1 MQVTSVSQNSISSR
15 NHSFLG
21 ETVESLKEA
30 GLLRSLRALEG
41 APGPRIVV
49 NGRSVLLLCS
59 NNYLG
64 LATDARV
71 KQAAREAL
79 ETYGCGATGSRLIS
93 GNLEPYA
100 ALEREL
106 AEWKGREAAL
116 VFPSGYQANLGTI
129 PALAGPDDAVLSD
142 ALNHASLID
151 GCRLSRA
158 EAVVYNH
165 CDPEDLE
172 RKLAAR
178 SNVRRKLIVSES
190 VFSMDGDL
198 APLED
203 LVFLA
208 NRYGA
213 MLMVDEA
220 HGTGLFGAT
229 GAGLVEELGLQ
240 QKVDVQMGTFSKALG
255 SLGGYIAG
263 DRELIQY
270 LVQKARSLV
279 FTTGLPPAVVA
290 ASAEALRIARSEPER
305 RAALWQRVRQLRE
318 GLTGMGF
325 SLGPSRSQILP
336 VLLGDDRRAMS
347 ACRFL
352 LRRGIFVQGI
362 RPPTV
367 PPGTARL
374 RVAPVATHTED
385 DIASALN
392 VFREL
397 RALLDSAKRK
407 GSRQSSALSVP
418 AFSGMT
424 QSDDAT

>member
-1 MQVTSVSQNSISSR
+1 VQVTAVSQNPTTSR
-15 NHSFLG
+15 SHAFLG
-21 ETVESLKEA
+21 ETVESLQEA
-30 GLLRSLRALEG
+30 GLLRAFRDLEG

-49 NGRSVLLLCS
+49 GGRSVLLLCS

-64 LATDARV
+64 LATDERV
-71 KQAAREAL
+71 KQAAREAI
-79 ETYGCGATGSRLIS
+79 ERYGCGASGSRLIS
-93 GNLEPYA
+93 GNLAPYET
-100 ALEREL
+100 LEREL
-106 AEWKGREAAL
+106 AQWKGREAAL
-116 VFPSGYQANLGTI
+116 VFPTGYQANLGTI
-129 PALAGPDDAVLSD
+129 SALAGPGDAIFSD

-158 EAVVYNH
+158 EVVVYNH
-165 CDPEDLE
+165 CDVEDLE
-172 RKLAAR
+172 RKLAVR
-178 SNVRRKLIVSES
+178 SGVRRKLIATES

-203 LVFLA
+203 LELLA
-208 NRYGA
+208 NRHGA

-220 HGTGLFGAT
+220 HGAGVFGAT

-263 DRELIQY
+263 SRELVQY
-270 LVQKARSLV
+270 LIQKARSLI

-290 ASAEALRIARSEPER
+290 ASTEALRIAQTEPER
-305 RAALWQRVRQLRE
+305 RAALWRNVRQLRD
-318 GLTGMGF
+318 GLSGMGF

-336 VLLGDDRRAMS
+336 VLIGDDLRAMS

-352 LRRGIFVQGI
+352 LRRGVFVQGI

-374 RVAPVATHTED
+374 RVAAIATHTEE
-385 DIASALN
+385 DIRFALDA
-392 VFREL
+392 FREL
-397 RALLDSAKRK
+397 RALLDASKRK
-407 GSRQSSALSVP
+407 GSRQSSALSALSVP
-418 AFSGMT
+418 AI
-424 QSDDAT
+424 SD

>member
-1 MQVTSVSQNSISSR
+1 M
-15 NHSFLG
+15 
-21 ETVESLKEA
+21 ESLKEA
-30 GLLRSLRALEG
+30 GLLRSFRGLEG
-41 APGPRIVV
+41 APGPRVVV

-64 LATDARV
+64 LATDERV

-93 GNLEPYA
+93 GNLEPYS

-129 PALAGPDDAVLSD
+129 PALTGPDDAIFSD
-142 ALNHASLID
+142 TLNHASLID

-158 EAVVYNH
+158 EVFVYNH
-165 CDPEDLE
+165 CELEDLE
-172 RKLAAR
+172 RKLAAL
-178 SNVRRKLIVSES
+178 SNVRRKLIVTES

-198 APLED
+198 APLKD
-203 LVFLA
+203 LTFLA

-220 HGTGLFGAT
+220 HATGLFGAT

-240 QKVDVQMGTFSKALG
+240 EKVDVQMGTFSKALG

-263 DRELIQY
+263 SRELIQY

-290 ASAEALRIARSEPER
+290 ASAEALRIARTEPEH

-318 GLTGMGF
+318 GLTGIGF
-325 SLGPSRSQILP
+325 SLGPSESQILP
-336 VLLGDDRRAMS
+336 VLIGGDRRAMS

-352 LRRGIFVQGI
+352 LRHGVFVQGI

-374 RVAPVATHTED
+374 RVAPMATHTEE

-397 RALLDSAKRK
+397 RALLDSPKRQ
-407 GSRQSSALSVP
+407 GSRRSRAFSVP
-418 AFSGMT
+418 AFSE
-424 QSDDAT
+424 

>member
-1 MQVTSVSQNSISSR
+1 MTDTTPTPDA
-15 NHSFLG
+15 FLR
-21 ETVESLKEA
+21 ETLDLLQDA
-30 GLLRSLRALEG
+30 GLLRSLRNLEG
-41 APGPRIVV
+41 APGPKIIV
-49 NGRSVLLLCS
+49 NGRPALLLCS

-64 LATDARV
+64 LATDERV
-71 KQAAREAL
+71 KRAAREAL

-100 ALEREL
+100 TLEREL

-116 VFPSGYQANLGTI
+116 VFPSGYQANLGAI
-129 PALAGPDDAVLSD
+129 PAFAGPGDAIFSD

-158 EAVVYNH
+158 ETVVYNH
-165 CDPEDLE
+165 CDGEDLE
-172 RKLAAR
+172 RKLATRAGA
-178 SNVRRKLIVSES
+178 RRKLVLTES

-208 NRYGA
+208 RKYA
-213 MLMVDEA
+213 ALLMVDEA
-220 HGTGLFGAT
+220 HATGVFGAT
-229 GAGLVEELGLQ
+229 GAGLVEEFGLQ
-240 QKVDVQMGTFSKALG
+240 QRVDIQMGTFSKALG

-263 DRELIQY
+263 SRDLIRY
-270 LVQKARSLV
+270 LTQKARSLI

-290 ASAEALRIARSEPER
+290 ASTAALRIARTEPER
-305 RAALWQRVRQLRE
+305 RTALWRNVRQLRD
-318 GLTGMGF
+318 GLVEIGF

-336 VLLGDDRRAMS
+336 MLLGDERKTMA

-352 LRRGIFVQGI
+352 LRHGVFVQGI

-374 RVAPVATHTED
+374 RITPMTTHTETE
-385 DIASALN
+385 IAEALA
-392 VFREL
+392 VFRQLQEL
-397 RALLDSAKRK
+397 LQSPKRCA
-407 GSRQSSALSVP
+407 SRQAPASRSIP
-418 AFSGMT
+418 AFSK
-424 QSDDAT
+424 

>member
-1 MQVTSVSQNSISSR
+1 M
-15 NHSFLG
+15 
-21 ETVESLKEA
+21 ESLKEA
-30 GLLRSLRALEG
+30 GLLRSFRNLSG
-41 APGPRIVV
+41 APGPQIVV
-49 NGRSVLLLCS
+49 NGGSALLLCS

-64 LATDARV
+64 LATDERV
-71 KQAAREAL
+71 KQAARAAL

-100 ALEREL
+100 TLEREL
-106 AEWKGREAAL
+106 AAWKGREAAL

-129 PALAGPDDAVLSD
+129 PALTGPGDAIFSD

-158 EAVVYNH
+158 EVVVYDH
-165 CDPEDLE
+165 CSAEDLA

-178 SNVRRKLIVSES
+178 PSVRRKLIVTES

-198 APLED
+198 VPLED
-203 LVFLA
+203 LVALA
-208 NRYGA
+208 HRYGA

-240 QKVDVQMGTFSKALG
+240 EKVDVQMGTFSKALG

-263 DRELIQY
+263 DRDLIQY
-270 LVQKARSLV
+270 LVQTARSLV

-290 ASAEALRIARSEPER
+290 ASTEALRIARTEPER
-305 RAALWQRVRQLRE
+305 RAALWRNVRQLRE
-318 GLTGMGF
+318 GLTGIGF
-325 SLGPSRSQILP
+325 SLGPSESQILP
-336 VLLGDDRRAMS
+336 VLLGNDRRAMS
-347 ACRFL
+347 SCRFL
-352 LRRGIFVQGI
+352 LRHGVFVQGI

-374 RVAPVATHTED
+374 RVAPMATHTES
-385 DIASALN
+385 DIASALDA
-392 VFREL
+392 FRDL
-397 RALLDSAKRK
+397 RMLLDSPKRK
-407 GSRQSSALSVP
+407 GSLRSPTFSVP
-418 AFSGMT
+418 AFSE
-424 QSDDAT
+424 

>member
-1 MQVTSVSQNSISSR
+1 MIENFSTSPTDA
-15 NHSFLG
+15 FLSK
-21 ETVESLKEA
+21 TLESLKEA
-30 GLLRSLRALEG
+30 GMRRSLRRLEG

-64 LATDARV
+64 LATDERV
-71 KQAAREAL
+71 KQAVREAL
-79 ETYGCGATGSRLIS
+79 DTYGCGATGSRLIS
-93 GNLEPYA
+93 GNLEPYTT
-100 ALEREL
+100 LEREL
-106 AEWKGREAAL
+106 ADWKGREAAL
-116 VFPSGYQANLGTI
+116 VFPSGYQANLGSI
-129 PALAGPDDAVLSD
+129 PALVGAGDAIFSD

-158 EAVVYNH
+158 EVIVYEH
-165 CDPEDLE
+165 CDAEDLE
-172 RKLAAR
+172 HKLATPPSAG
-178 SNVRRKLIVSES
+178 RKLILTES

-220 HGTGLFGAT
+220 HATGLFGPTA
-229 GAGLVEELGLQ
+229 AGLVEDLGLQ

-263 DRELIQY
+263 SRDLIRY

-279 FTTGLPPAVVA
+279 FTTGLPPAVLA
-290 ASAEALRIARSEPER
+290 ASTAALRIARTEPER
-305 RAALWQRVRQLRE
+305 RAALWRRVRQLRE
-318 GLTGMGF
+318 GLTGIGF
-325 SLGPSRSQILP
+325 SLGPSESQILP
-336 VLLGDDRRAMS
+336 VLLGDDHRTMA

-352 LRRGIFVQGI
+352 LQHGVFVQGI

-374 RVAPVATHTED
+374 RVTPIATHTEED
-385 DIASALN
+385 VAHALDA
-392 VFREL
+392 FRTL
-397 RALLDSAKRK
+397 RALLDSPKRR
-407 GSRQSSALSVP
+407 GSRLTSASLSVP
-418 AFSGMT
+418 AFSE
-424 QSDDAT
+424 